1 MIVVL
6 VLKIQQSGPQGCH
19 ESHIHEQVCAFVLG
33 VSTGGPGALACAVV
47 GGAVGGKVLG
57 DGGGKAGEM
66 FGDFLYGEVS
76 E

>member
-1 MIVVL
+1 MAGTGI
-6 VLKIQQSGPQGCH
+6 
-19 ESHIHEQVCAFVLG
+19 CAFVLG